1 MPDTNTNLNAT
12 IIGGGIAGLTAA
24 LRLVERG
31 FSVTIF
37 EKGPLMGGNLS
48 AVQRNEVYYDVY
60 PHMFAEWFHNFWNL
74 AKDVGLY
81 REQNFERRSECAF
94 LRQNDFPHY
103 RICADIG
110 AFNTGLKNLS
120 SGVLTLPE
128 MFLANY
134 TILDALAR
142 SDMDGDF
149 LENQTVHDFI
159 VNRPYAT
166 PSVTQFFDEAIKN
179 IWSIDSYLSS
189 AHAYQR
195 FAKYHFRDPSPMCW
209 VLKGDAYK
217 SLIKPLCDKLEGL
230 KCSIRNNTE
239 VTGVTVRGGRIAEIS
254 YSGKDQKGNPE
265 EDKVMVDNL
274 IIAVTPASLG
284 ELVFAKASN
293 ESGAKTIVSVLPQL
307 ANVRRLGSDPLPVL
321 YVSFRRT
328 LRNMPP
334 YYVALMESKYSLTFV
349 QIKELSERQGRTVM
363 AIAASD
369 FDALPVRLRR
379 ELARAINLKGV
390 MQGLSRENQE
400 ELKQAAIPILNEF
413 RRYVPINLDDDVDWD
428 NTFFQPNLDQQLFI
442 NQVGSQ
448 QWCTEVCYPEIPNLY
463 FAGHTCA
470 NPITIATVE
479 SSVYSGLQ
487 AARAVVEQYRG
498 SAKLDP
504 VPIIEPKAYPTPL
517 LFAWKILL
525 SPYAALAK
533 LWVEANTVCKD
544 VTGERSRS
552 GVLAGAQA
560 ASVMGRGAA
569 AAVIE
574 CWKMAESLCRP
585 IMR

>member
-1 MPDTNTNLNAT
+1 MANTSLNAT

-24 LRLVERG
+24 LRLAERG

-48 AVQRNEVYYDVY
+48 AVQRNGVYYDVY
-60 PHMFAEWFHNFWNL
+60 PHMFAEWFHNFWHI
-74 AKDVGLY
+74 AKDVGLS

-94 LRQNDFPHY
+94 LRQNEFPHY
-103 RICADIG
+103 RICTDIG
-110 AFNTGLKNLS
+110 AFNTGLKNLF

-142 SDMDGDF
+142 GDMDGDF

-166 PSVTQFFDEAIKN
+166 PSVTQFFDEVITN
-179 IWSIDSYLSS
+179 IWSINSYLSS
-189 AHAYQR
+189 ARAYQR
-195 FAKYHFRDPSPMCW
+195 FAKYQFREPSPLCW
-209 VLKGDAYK
+209 VLKGSTYN

-239 VTGVTVRGGRIAEIS
+239 VTGVTVRGGKIAEIS
-254 YSGKDQKGNPE
+254 HSGKDQKGNLSE
-265 EDKVMVDNL
+265 GDLTVDNL
-274 IIAVTPASLG
+274 IIAATPASLG
-284 ELVFAKASN
+284 ELVFAKASDQ
-293 ESGAKTIVSVLPQL
+293 SDAKTIVSLLPQL

-321 YVSFRRT
+321 YVSFRRA
-328 LRNMPP
+328 LPNIPS

-369 FDALPVRLRR
+369 FDALPLQLSR
-379 ELARAINLKGV
+379 ELASAVNLMGV
-390 MQGLSRENQE
+390 MQDLSRENQE

-442 NQVGSQ
+442 NEVGSQ

-463 FAGHTCA
+463 FAGNTCA
-470 NPITIATVE
+470 NPIMIATVE
-479 SSVYSGLQ
+479 SAVYSGLQ
-487 AARAVVEQYRG
+487 AARAVVEQYRDA
-498 SAKLDP
+498 AKLDP
-504 VPIIEPKAYPTPL
+504 VPIIEPKAYPTAM
-517 LFAWKILL
+517 LFAWKIML

-533 LWVEANTVCKD
+533 LWVEANSFCNDATSA
-544 VTGERSRS
+544 GSRQ
-552 GVLAGAQA
+552 GVLAGAHA
-560 ASVMGRGAA
+560 ASAMGRGAA
-569 AAVIE
+569 AAITE
-574 CWKMAESLCRP
+574 CWKVAESLCRQ
-585 IMR
+585 IRR